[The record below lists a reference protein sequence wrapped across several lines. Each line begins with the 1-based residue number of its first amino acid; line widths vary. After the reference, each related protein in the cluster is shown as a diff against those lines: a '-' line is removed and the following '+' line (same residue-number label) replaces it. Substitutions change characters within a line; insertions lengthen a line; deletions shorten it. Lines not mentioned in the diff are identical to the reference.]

1 MPLEIRNWALYHDRT
16 VQDWHRESFPPDYW
30 AIDLDLLGVC
40 KFCKDPL
47 YAIEST
53 TNPNKP
59 LSILSTLVRKL
70 GIPGLMI
77 LHKEGSI
84 VWARRVGYSDERLT
98 REQLEAAIGRLRES
112 HYISCPKRHQ

>member
-59 LSILSTLVRKL
+59 LSILSALATKL

-77 LHKEGSI
+77 LHSNGAI
-84 VWARRVGYSDERLT
+84 VYAQIVGESRKLT
-98 REQLEAAIGRLRES
+98 REQLEHGISRLRQTHSET
-112 HYISCPKRHQ
+112 CQRRRA